1 MHGIGND
8 RDDVTEGW
16 IPDHH
21 QTAFYEYMNISIES
35 AIQNCYTIHML

>member
-16 IPDHH
+16 ISD